1 MLANGQAVRLSRAF
15 TGKLADRRIGQTGQ
29 ADLVGGLSMVI
40 AGVRIERT
48 LEIEVKMP
56 WGKQRKEQEQR
67 MNALRARGG
76 IYLLVRSV
84 AEAVEWLRAELRNQG

>member
-1 MLANGQAVRLSRAF
+1 
-15 TGKLADRRIGQTGQ
+15 
-29 ADLVGGLSMVI
+29 MVI

-56 WGKQRKEQEQR
+56 WGKQSKEQEAR

-84 AEAVEWLRAELRNQG
+84 AEAVEGLRKEMRNGD